1 MDEELKI
8 ELLEGLDECY
18 AQRTDLLTE
27 SNTPQKT
34 MEINGLTYIQV
45 DCTAEE
51 WIKSVGGVNIED
63 AQWQM

>member
-1 MDEELKI
+1 MDEELKR
-8 ELLEGLDECY
+8 ELLEGLDEYY

-34 MEINGLTYIQV
+34 MEINGLTYIQA

-63 AQWQM
+63 VQWQM

>member
-1 MDEELKI
+1 MDEELKR
-8 ELLEGLDECY
+8 ELLEGLDEYY
-18 AQRTDLLTE
+18 AQRTDLLAE

-63 AQWQM
+63 VQWQM